1 LSSGRLPFFF
11 FPAAPDVLPERRQG
25 AHDERRRTKKTREAR
40 RGSTTAHR
48 KKKKHHHPPPQN
60 PPQKAANESRS
71 ELEAALGGADMVF
84 VTAGMG
90 GGTGSGAA
98 PVVAA
103 AARAQGVLTVGI
115 VTMPFSFEGRQRGG
129 QAREALASLKAAV
142 DTLIVI
148 PNDRLLDSVDPHL
161 PVTEAFRVADDVLR
175 QGVRGISDII
185 TIPGMV
191 NVDFADVRAIMQNA
205 GTSLMGQGRASGK
218 GRARE
223 AALAATSSPLLDVG
237 IARATGIVWN
247 ITGPEGMT
255 LHEVNE
261 AAEIIYEMVDP
272 DANLIFGAVVD
283 PSLGEDVSITLIATG
298 FNGVGGEVGA
308 AIGEVNALAAA
319 RMAAGGQRPGSGSGF
334 SAPPPAGAAAAPAA
348 AAAAAAAGRMQ
359 AGGGG
364 GGGGGGGASGPSQNA
379 LAAASAAP
387 DTTLAVPQAAPRPG
401 GAVPPGGVEVPA
413 FLRRR
418 GLGGGGGVPRR

>member
-1 LSSGRLPFFF
+1 
-11 FPAAPDVLPERRQG
+11 
-25 AHDERRRTKKTREAR
+25 
-40 RGSTTAHR
+40 
-48 KKKKHHHPPPQN
+48 
-60 PPQKAANESRS
+60 
-71 ELEAALGGADMVF
+71 MVF

-148 PNDRLLDSVDPHL
+148 PNDRLLDAVDPHL

-185 TIPGMV
+185 TVPGMV

-218 GRARE
+218 NRARE

-247 ITGPEGMT
+247 ITGGEGMT

-283 PSLGEDVSITLIATG
+283 NSLGDDVSITLIATG
-298 FNGVGGEVGA
+298 FNGVGESG

-319 RMAAGGQRPGSGSGF
+319 RMQRPGSSSGF
-334 SAPPPAGAAAAPAA
+334 VPGAAVSAPAAAASAPAA
-348 AAAAAAAGRMQ
+348 AAARMPQQ
-359 AGGGG
+359 ASGGPN
-364 GGGGGGGASGPSQNA
+364 GPSQNA

-387 DTTLAVPQAAPRPG
+387 DTTLAVPQAAPRAGG

-418 GLGGGGGVPRR
+418 GLGGGSGGGAAPRR

>member
-1 LSSGRLPFFF
+1 
-11 FPAAPDVLPERRQG
+11 
-25 AHDERRRTKKTREAR
+25 
-40 RGSTTAHR
+40 
-48 KKKKHHHPPPQN
+48 
-60 PPQKAANESRS
+60 
-71 ELEAALGGADMVF
+71 MVF

-148 PNDRLLDSVDPHL
+148 PNDRLLDAVDPHL

-191 NVDFADVRAIMQNA
+191 NVDFADVRAVMQNA

-218 GRARE
+218 NRARE

-298 FNGVGGEVGA
+298 FNGSSETLGGL
-308 AIGEVNALAAA
+308 GEVNALAAA
-319 RMAAGGQRPGSGSGF
+319 RQVGGQRPGS
-334 SAPPPAGAAAAPAA
+334 SAGVPVRAAPVQAAVAAAPAPQS
-348 AAAAAAAGRMQ
+348 GSS
-359 AGGGG
+359 
-364 GGGGGGGASGPSQNA
+364 ASGPSQNA

-387 DTTLAVPQAAPRPG
+387 DTTLAVPQASPRAG
-401 GAVPPGGVEVPA
+401 VPQGGVEVPA

-418 GLGGGGGVPRR
+418 GLGGGGAPRR

>member
-1 LSSGRLPFFF
+1 
-11 FPAAPDVLPERRQG
+11 
-25 AHDERRRTKKTREAR
+25 
-40 RGSTTAHR
+40 
-48 KKKKHHHPPPQN
+48 
-60 PPQKAANESRS
+60 
-71 ELEAALGGADMVF
+71 MVF

-103 AARAQGVLTVGI
+103 AARAQGILTVGI

-129 QAREALASLKAAV
+129 QAREALAELKAAV

-148 PNDRLLDSVDPHL
+148 PNDRLLDAVDPNL

-191 NVDFADVRAIMQNA
+191 NVDFADVRAVMANA

-247 ITGPEGMT
+247 ITGPEVSNQVLVFVSSFRPERDSVSLLFWSLGAKKKRAPPPLSLARPLPENPNDKKTNDKKQKTMT

-272 DANLIFGAVVD
+272 DANLIFGAVAD
-283 PSLGEDVSITLIATG
+283 PSLGAEDAVSITLIATG
-298 FNGVGGEVGA
+298 FNGTGPGGSGAGERAAAGGGGVGVGGALGLL
-308 AIGEVNALAAA
+308 GEVNALAAA
-319 RMAAGGQRPGSGSGF
+319 RSAAGGGAPAFAPMGGQQQRPGSR
-334 SAPPPAGAAAAPAA
+334 AGARAA
-348 AAAAAAAGRMQ
+348 

-364 GGGGGGGASGPSQNA
+364 ANAGSGSGGAGAPPSLSA

-387 DTTLAVPQAAPRPG
+387 DTTIAVPQAAPRG
-401 GAVPPGGVEVPA
+401 VPPGGVEVPA

-418 GLGGGGGVPRR
+418 GLGGGPAPRR